1 MIEIKIIVRSI
12 TCIVMAI
19 HLKTDT
25 IVDFAAKNT
34 SAEGVS
40 WSEKCDY

>member
-34 SAEGVS
+34 SPGVS